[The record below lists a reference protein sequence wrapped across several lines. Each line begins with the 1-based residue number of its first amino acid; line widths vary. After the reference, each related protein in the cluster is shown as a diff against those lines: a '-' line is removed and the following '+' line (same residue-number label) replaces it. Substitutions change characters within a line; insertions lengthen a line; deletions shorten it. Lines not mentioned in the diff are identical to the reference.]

1 MQTVICAEDLF
12 FEVGRNLRKETGHR
26 ELDAWLVFNLFGLCQ
41 SRRFD
46 ASGLSPSI
54 GVTNRESCLSLSK
67 VADSKRDRSDVGHLD
82 LSAAQRWPMGLDVS
96 VRPGWTPAWACW
108 GSQEPPDTFSCSLL
122 LRPADLGFKFRS
134 LTWCSRLSMTVTA

>member
-1 MQTVICAEDLF
+1 LEEIAKSLIGQEQQHFLQTVICAEDLF

-82 LSAAQRWPMGLDVS
+82 LERRRG
-96 VRPGWTPAWACW
+96 
-108 GSQEPPDTFSCSLL
+108 EN
-122 LRPADLGFKFRS
+122 ADQKEGAINNQTRCKTTLIN
-134 LTWCSRLSMTVTA
+134 VQ